1 LEYHKWNEKGFS
13 VDVLAGFL
21 AVEAVECGLCEK
33 FKGYPLADFYLIGTW
48 NIAMF
53 HRQIIYKWAIFIQFP

>member
-1 LEYHKWNEKGFS
+1 MEYHKWNEKGFS

-21 AVEAVECGLCEK
+21 AVEAVECGLYEK
-33 FKGYPLADFYLIGTW
+33 FKGCPLVDFYLIGAW

-53 HRQIIYKWAIFIQFP
+53 HG